1 MRVLMTTSGTP
12 RIRVVAAVIAKG
24 DKYLITQRRKTAVL
38 AGLWEFP
45 GGRVEAG
52 ETDEEALRRELLERL
67 GARIEVHKPIAKR
80 THQYEGYGVD
90 LILYDARFE
99 PSATGEAEPA
109 LQTLRVADFRW
120 VRSDEF
126 ERYPF
131 PAADQ
136 ATTDLL
142 LGVKRS

>member
-1 MRVLMTTSGTP
+1 MTTSGTP
-12 RIRVVAAVIAKG
+12 RIRVVAAVISRD
-24 DKYLITQRRKTAVL
+24 DKYLITQRRSTAVL

-45 GGRVEAG
+45 GGRVEG
-52 ETDEEALRRELLERL
+52 DESDEEALKRELLERL
-67 GARIEVHKPIAKR
+67 GATIEVGKAIAKR

-90 LILYDARFE
+90 LVLYEARF
-99 PSATGEAEPA
+99 PAEPE
-109 LQTLRVADFRW
+109 LKKLRVADFRW

-126 ERYPF
+126 EHYPF

-142 LGVKRS
+142 LGVKRG

>member
-1 MRVLMTTSGTP
+1 M
-12 RIRVVAAVIAKG
+12 VAAVIAK
-24 DKYLITQRRKTAVL
+24 DDTYLITQRRKTAVL
-38 AGLWEFP
+38 SGLWEFP
-45 GGRVEAG
+45 GGRVEG
-52 ETDEEALRRELLERL
+52 DESDEEALKRELLERL
-67 GARIEVHKPIAKR
+67 GAAIDVGKAIAKR

-90 LILYDARFE
+90 LILYEGAFTESDKDPE
-99 PSATGEAEPA
+99 
-109 LQTLRVADFRW
+109 LKKLRVADFRW